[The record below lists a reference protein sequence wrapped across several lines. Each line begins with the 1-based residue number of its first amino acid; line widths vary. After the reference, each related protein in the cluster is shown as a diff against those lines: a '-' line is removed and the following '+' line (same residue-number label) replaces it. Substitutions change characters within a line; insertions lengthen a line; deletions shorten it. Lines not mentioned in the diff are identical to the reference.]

1 MTPID
6 RSRIP
11 RVGPPPQVTLPPV
24 QRRTLSNGL
33 TVLVVEK
40 RELPVVDVAL
50 VTRAGAHAD
59 TSDVAGRAS
68 LAADLLD
75 DGTATRSALQ
85 IAEAADLLG
94 ASLHTQATWDETETG
109 LHVLSPR
116 LGPAI
121 ELLVDVAL
129 RPAYAESEVER
140 KRKERLAAIVQ
151 EQDEPRIV
159 ASHAFGR
166 AVYGTSHPY
175 GAPVGGTRDSV
186 SALTRDTLAEFH
198 ADRQRPGNAFLVA
211 VGDVDADELARAL
224 ERVLSG
230 WVDAAVPEYRTP
242 APETRPE
249 TTIHIVDRPGAP
261 QSELRIGHSGP
272 GRGTPDYF
280 PLLVLNTIFG
290 GAFTSRLNSRL
301 REEKG
306 FTYGAGSGFA
316 FRRDGGPFI
325 ASSAV
330 FTGASA
336 EAVGIVL
343 YEMQRIR
350 EERVGEQELERA
362 KNYLALGL
370 PRRMETTADIL
381 RIVSEQE
388 LHGLGDRYY
397 DEYVERV
404 RAVTADDVL
413 RVAQEHFDP
422 EHATIVVAGDRASIA
437 APLES
442 LGVGPVVKA
451 APVET
456 ELNRTGS

>member
-1 MTPID
+1 MTPLD

-11 RVGPPPQVTLPPV
+11 RAGPPPQVTLPPV
-24 QRRTLSNGL
+24 RRRTLSNGL

-40 RELPVVDVAL
+40 RDLPVVDVAL
-50 VTRAGAHAD
+50 VTRAGAHAN
-59 TSDVAGRAS
+59 TPDVAGRAS

-94 ASLHTQATWDETETG
+94 ASLHTQATWDETEAG

-116 LGPAI
+116 LGPAV

-151 EQDEPRIV
+151 EQDEPRVV
-159 ASHAFGR
+159 ASHAFAR
-166 AVYGTSHPY
+166 AVYGSSHPF
-175 GAPVGGTRDSV
+175 GAPIGGTGPSV
-186 SALTRDTLAEFH
+186 RALTRDSLAEFH
-198 ADRQRPGNAFLVA
+198 VARQRPGNAFLVA
-211 VGDVDADELARAL
+211 LGDVDADELARAL
-224 ERVLSG
+224 EPVLSD
-230 WVDAAVPEYRTP
+230 WTDAPVPEYRP
-242 APETRPE
+242 SAPQANTETA
-249 TTIHIVDRPGAP
+249 IHIVDRPGAP

-330 FTGASA
+330 FTGVSA

-343 YEMQRIR
+343 HEMQRIR
-350 EERVGEQELERA
+350 EERVGTQELERA
-362 KNYLALGL
+362 RNYLALGL

-404 RAVTADDVL
+404 RAVSADDVL
-413 RVAQEHFDP
+413 RVAQQHFDP
-422 EHATIVVAGDRASIA
+422 ERATIVVAGDHASIA

-442 LGVGPVVKA
+442 LGVGPVVDA
-451 APVET
+451 APLET